1 MYVCSIIYICNITA
15 SYFRKLVR
23 HFQYSILFDPLLR
36 SAKSVDLCQG
46 APSIRE
52 RSDLHKLAVEL
63 LQVITTTTTT
73 SSDQQWWF
81 LTNHQVM
88 NSFVLRM
95 KCSYLNNTESIN
107 EVVAFQHIRFLKGSM
122 HNVAGLGSLKANA
135 GRLLQSVNFCQLDAV
150 NYSTSHQGDI
160 NCSTF
165 QLGWEEMKN
174 FRFQTEVP
182 QGHQQLSL
190 DSRL

>member
-1 MYVCSIIYICNITA
+1 MSTSFTQTWLFMESFLSSYLSSSILQSTDRLTKPVIDSWTCIYLCSIIHICNII
-15 SYFRKLVR
+15 SKYFRKLVR
-23 HFQYSILFDPLLR
+23 HFQYSILFDQLFR

-46 APSIRE
+46 TPSIRE

-107 EVVAFQHIRFLKGSM
+107 EVVVFSSF
-122 HNVAGLGSLKANA
+122 
-135 GRLLQSVNFCQLDAV
+135 
-150 NYSTSHQGDI
+150 
-160 NCSTF
+160 
-165 QLGWEEMKN
+165 
-174 FRFQTEVP
+174 
-182 QGHQQLSL
+182 
-190 DSRL
+190 